1 MQSQIE
7 RARKRKFKMDFKVL
21 AMLLFAIA
29 AAEAS
34 VIKDLLRYQERNPPR
49 MINFGKMK
57 NYQNQYV

>member
-1 MQSQIE
+1 
-7 RARKRKFKMDFKVL
+7 MDFKVL

-49 MINFGKMK
+49 MINFGKIK
-57 NYQNQYV
+57 KLPKSVC